1 MKNKKEKSVGKQE
14 NYSEKTRTNN
24 RYAHGHSRHQEA
36 ELSGEGGLQD
46 RDKQLRHGLK
56 KKIVG
61 MLHKRGSL
69 RVEDFVRKLDIPPQY
84 LLKVLGKLE
93 RKGVV
98 VRAGEGRKHHH
109 REKFAWEGSAP
120 SETGWKKVGEQRE
133 RFESTPHHHKHK
145 GHKEPKGH
153 PGHCE
158 RHCEHRPYHRTGWA
172 EAGGVQFAL
181 NI

>member
-1 MKNKKEKSVGKQE
+1 MKNKREKSVEKQD

-24 RYAHGHSRHQEA
+24 RHAYGHSRQQRA
-36 ELSGEGGLQD
+36 GLSGEGGLQN
-46 RDKQLRHGLK
+46 RDKQFRHALK

-109 REKFAWEGSAP
+109 REKFTREAFAP
-120 SETGWKKVGEQRE
+120 SETDWKKGGERRE
-133 RFESTPHHHKHK
+133 RFESTHHHHKYE
-145 GHKEPKGH
+145 GHKERKGH
-153 PGHCE
+153 PGH
-158 RHCEHRPYHRTGWA
+158 HCEHRPHHRNGWA